1 MRKSLLLTALMT
13 MLLLACSAERT
24 VHYRLHFDVPD
35 ASTQQQ
41 LTLMSMRVIERRLQS
56 MGEQLIDKEV
66 STKGNTTT
74 IGITVGSR
82 QGAEALTS
90 SLIKPFVMQVM
101 LQAETATGSDVTV
114 QGQGSF
120 NATGI
125 TETDFD
131 RVEAHQEPQT
141 DKGEVRLVLT
151 GSGHLKMA
159 TLFRSA
165 KGKDIAIFVRGRL
178 VSKLHVETS
187 ELKGDVIIR
196 NVPNPALA
204 QVFADDVTVGLH
216 VIFVPVP

>member
-1 MRKSLLLTALMT
+1 MW
-13 MLLLACSAERT
+13 LLACSTERT
-24 VHYRLHFDVPD
+24 VRYRLNFDVPD
-35 ASTQQQ
+35 SPTQQQ
-41 LTLMSMRVIERRLQS
+41 LTLMSMRVIERRLRG

-66 STKGNTTT
+66 STKGDTTT
-74 IGITVGSR
+74 IGITVGTR

-101 LQAETATGSDVTV
+101 LQAETATGADVTV
-114 QGQGSF
+114 KEQGSF
-120 NATGI
+120 NTTGI
-125 TETDFD
+125 TEKDFD
-131 RVEAHQEPQT
+131 RVEARQEPRT

-159 TLFRSA
+159 ELFKRA

-178 VSKLHVETS
+178 VSKLHVETN

-196 NVPNPALA
+196 NVPNFALA

-216 VIFVPVP
+216 ITFIPVP